1 MILLWI
7 MAGYFASAV
16 AFYAYI
22 TTTARPEPLEDATV
36 VIDMDEWRKRKNE
49 QTRRA
54 A

>member
-7 MAGYFASAV
+7 MAGYCASAI

-22 TTTARPEPLEDATV
+22 TATARPEPLEDAVV
-36 VIDMDEWRKRKNE
+36 VIDIDEWRNRRNE